1 MGPLGFSTKTTKKGN
16 MKKLI
21 GCSCAVALAGLLS
34 GCAGVCPP
42 AQSGSL
48 SGGIYAKVSA
58 PLWVTAN
65 TGSTKSGSASAQSI
79 LGVVATGDASI
90 QAASASAGIT
100 KIQHVDQTIEK
111 VWILWAKY
119 TVTVYGE

>member
-1 MGPLGFSTKTTKKGN
+1 

-21 GCSCAVALAGLLS
+21 GYSSLVTLAALLT
-34 GCAGVCPP
+34 GCASVSPP

-48 SGGIYAKVSA
+48 AGAIYTEVSA

-65 TGSTKSGSASAQSI
+65 SGSSKSGSASAESF
-79 LGVVATGDASI
+79 LGAVAIGDASI
-90 QAASASAGIT
+90 QAASANGGIT
-100 KIQHVDQTIEK
+100 KIQHVDQN
-111 VWILWAKY
+111 VRRILCFWAKY